1 MAVVSDCCFSYWT
14 ASSRHPVLLAI
25 WILYP
30 ASPAIKKQMVQRTS
44 SCRRC
49 GLGVGGW
56 WWEDVITTVV
66 DQILGVSLNIFRDH
80 WNANPDIYTSKLYCV
95 HVVIPNRL
103 IYILYIYIH
112 TAYIYITIYIY
123 TNISSHLFR
132 TSPSKDTWSTWPK
145 APTAFSAHSWVLSC
159 RPSDASRRC
168 CLLTMNTVD
177 GRNPAIG
184 GLSHCW

>member
-112 TAYIYITIYIY
+112 TALYIYITIYIY
-123 TNISSHLFR
+123 IQTYQATSSGPHL
-132 TSPSKDTWSTWPK
+132 PK
-145 APTAFSAHSWVLSC
+145 VPGLPGRKRL
-159 RPSDASRRC
+159 RPSALTAGC
-168 CLLTMNTVD
+168 WAAVPATLPGGAACLPWIRWMEEIL
-177 GRNPAIG
+177 R
-184 GLSHCW
+184 